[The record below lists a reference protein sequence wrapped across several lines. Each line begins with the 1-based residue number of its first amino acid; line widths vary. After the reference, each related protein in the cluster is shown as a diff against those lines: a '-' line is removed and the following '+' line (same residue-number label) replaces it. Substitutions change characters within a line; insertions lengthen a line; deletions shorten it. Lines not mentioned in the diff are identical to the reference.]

1 MDRTRHFLQLFLA
14 HESDLRA
21 YVATA
26 VRVPASRDDVMQEV
40 ALALWK
46 SFDRYRP
53 GQSFGAWARGVAT
66 HKVFDHHRR
75 ESRRLVLLSPE
86 ALEAVRRAFDGAETE
101 AGGERARQEEAA
113 LGHCVDGLPPRS
125 AELLGLRYTQGA
137 GIPAIAERLGTSAA
151 AVYQQLSRL
160 RSVLGDCIRRRL
172 AVEPHSSPP
181 PARATR
187 SRP

>member
-1 MDRTRHFLQLFLA
+1 MDRHGHFLRLFLA

-46 SFDRYRP
+46 SFDRYDPR
-53 GQSFGAWARGVAT
+53 QSFGAWARGVAT

-86 ALEAVRRAFDGAETE
+86 ALEAVRRAFDEAE
-101 AGGERARQEEAA
+101 AGGESVRQEEDA
-113 LGHCVDGLPPRS
+113 LGHCLKSLPPRA
-125 AELLGLRYTQGA
+125 AELVGLRYTERA
-137 GIPAIAERLGTSAA
+137 GIAVLADRLGTSPAA
-151 AVYQQLSRL
+151 IYQQLSRL
-160 RSVLGDCIRRRL
+160 RAVLGDCIRRRL
-172 AVEPHSSPP
+172 AENQPSEASP
-181 PARATR
+181 ATSQR
-187 SRP
+187 IRP

>member
-46 SFDRYRP
+46 SFARYDPRH
-53 GQSFGAWARGVAT
+53 SFGAWARGVAT

-75 ESRRLVLLSPE
+75 ESRRLVLLSPQ
-86 ALEAVRRAFDGAETE
+86 ALEVVRRAFDEAEV
-101 AGGERARQEEAA
+101 GGEQARREEDA
-113 LGHCVDGLPPRS
+113 LGHCVKLLPPRS
-125 AELLGLRYTQGA
+125 AELVDLRYTERA
-137 GIPAIAERLGTSAA
+137 GIAVLADRLGTTPAA
-151 AVYQQLSRL
+151 IYQQLSRL

-172 AVEPHSSPP
+172 AENQQPEAP
-181 PARATR
+181 PAASLRH
-187 SRP
+187 RP